1 MLVVLLKV
9 GVGGAEFRVGGWWGT
24 RRLVGSVWLVPKDGG
39 WWGTG
44 GFRVGVLVGLP
55 KVDVGG
61 VAVGG
66 WWGVRRLIGSVWLV
80 PKGGG
85 WLGTGGVRVGVFI
98 GLLKVGVGGVEFEVG
113 GWWGVCRLV
122 GSVWLVPKD
131 GWLVATRS
139 RVGASLSSFYQGT
152 SEHSDSIHF
161 KLKGNPL

>member
-1 MLVVLLKV
+1 MLASKFGIQAEFLRGLVIICGWWGTGGCRVGVLVVLLKV

-24 RRLVGSVWLVPKDGG
+24 RRLVGSVWLVSKDGG

-61 VAVGG
+61 VA
-66 WWGVRRLIGSVWLV
+66 
-80 PKGGG
+80 
-85 WLGTGGVRVGVFI
+85 
-98 GLLKVGVGGVEFEVG
+98 FEVG